1 MSDEQPEGDQIEQA
15 PPKNILKL
23 DQIVA
28 GLSQISKTHD
38 GASFAYTN
46 LTLEEKELEEL
57 GEHLRA
63 YQHLRFLSL
72 SKN

>member
-1 MSDEQPEGDQIEQA
+1 
-15 PPKNILKL
+15 
-23 DQIVA
+23 
-28 GLSQISKTHD
+28 
-38 GASFAYTN
+38 

-72 SKN
+72 SKNQLKDVSDVIYLPFLLTLNASENQIASLDFLTAARDSLLYL